1 MQAYVNV
8 RWQSTVNIER
18 KKMGREREREAE
30 LSHAEKREGSVLEET
45 LMSKEGEEEDDHEGG
60 AVYKFNEKERNIPE
74 NSRQS
79 KRKKTDVLVYYWDFC
94 LAPLTFCQR
103 LVLIARDMDFT
114 TVYREYMWREPS
126 QIV

>member
-18 KKMGREREREAE
+18 KKREERERKGGGVESRGE
-30 LSHAEKREGSVLEET
+30 TRGECIRRDFDVKRG
-45 LMSKEGEEEDDHEGG
+45 GEEEDDHEGG

-79 KRKKTDVLVYYWDFC
+79 KRKKTDVRMYCWEFF
-94 LAPLTFCQR
+94 AWR
-103 LVLIARDMDFT
+103 L
-114 TVYREYMWREPS
+114 
-126 QIV
+126 